1 MEGNKSFLMYILVFI
16 FIAVIVIF
24 FVLPK
29 NGEVVLECS
38 FSTNAQNVNTVY
50 NIESKYVNGKF
61 KEVNNEVV
69 IDLSKNWIQRNEYK
83 YSLEQDSELYTD
95 AGFTYEVSL
104 DNDNKQV
111 IAKMTGDRDTL
122 NNDIIYFSKV
132 NDVRS
137 HFEKEGYVCKEETV
151 K

>member
-16 FIAVIVIF
+16 FIAVIVVF

-38 FSTNAQNVNTVY
+38 FSTNSQGVNTIY
-50 NIESKYVNGKF
+50 NMESKYVNGKF
-61 KEVNNEVV
+61 REVTNEVV
-69 IDLSKNWIQRNEYK
+69 IDLSSNWIQRNEYK
-83 YSLEQDSELYTD
+83 YSLEQDSDLYTD
-95 AGFTYEVSL
+95 AGFTYEVNFN
-104 DNDNKQV
+104 NDKKQV
-111 IAKMTGDRDTL
+111 IATMVGDRETL
-122 NNDIIYFSKV
+122 NSDIIYFSKID
-132 NDVRS
+132 DVRT

>member
-29 NGEVVLECS
+29 NGEVLLECS
-38 FSTNAQNVNTVY
+38 SSNKSQSVNTIY

-61 KEVNNEVV
+61 REVNNEII
-69 IDLSKNWIQRNEYK
+69 IDLSSNWIQRNEYK
-83 YSLEQDSELYTD
+83 FSLEQDSEIYTE
-95 AGFTYEVSL
+95 AGFTYEVSF
-104 DNDNKQV
+104 DNDKKQV
-111 IAKMTGDRDTL
+111 IAKMSGDRENL
-122 NNDIIYFSKV
+122 NNDIIYFSKID
-132 NDVRS
+132 DVRS
-137 HFEKEGYVCKEETV
+137 HFEKEGYICKEETV